1 MNARDQQFLR
11 LYRDHRHRYQ
21 ERFYEARSK
30 EFDAAHE
37 QGINLSAWLMAG
49 TAVAAA
55 LAGLDAANLRPW
67 WAVIGAALPALSSA
81 LAAYEKLYGFDQTAK
96 IYSDA
101 AVSLQL
107 ARASAPD
114 VGAHRTEASYRQAL
128 SAYVSQVEAIFHR
141 EQGQWGQLVTE
152 LKLVDA
158 VPDEDKLEES

>member
-1 MNARDQQFLR
+1 MSRRPVDQGQLLESYRDYLR
-11 LYRDHRHRYQ
+11 LL
-21 ERFYEARSK
+21 ARLQIDSRLRGK
-30 EFDAAHE
+30 
-37 QGINLSAWLMAG
+37 
-49 TAVAAA
+49 
-55 LAGLDAANLRPW
+55 LDPSDVVQATL
-67 WAVIGAALPALSSA
+67 